1 MIAPLRRPLAA
12 GIVTLVAIVGCGADP
27 AATTST
33 TPASTTSIPDS
44 TSSTAPAT
52 TTTPDPV
59 STTSRGEVGDLLV
72 VGDWGTGTLP
82 QGAVAGG
89 MMAHAEGEPVEAIVT
104 TGDNFY
110 SDDWEFLMH
119 PYGWAAESGI
129 PFWISWGNHDVETA
143 SRIEAINTAL
153 DNPPRWAVHQWGRAD
168 VIIVDSTQVDSTEQT
183 EFLAETL
190 AGGDRPT
197 IVVMHH
203 PPFSCGSH
211 GDSPAVVDEWV
222 PLWDDDVILV
232 LSGHEHNYQRFER
245 DQIPYVV
252 SGGGGQTLT
261 ELTECVGGHP
271 PRVDGEA
278 VHHFLVLEQ
287 NGSSVSVSAVD
298 VNGNPIDEFEVA
310 LP

>member
-1 MIAPLRRPLAA
+1 MA
-12 GIVTLVAIVGCGADP
+12 VVGCGADP
-27 AATTST
+27 AVTTST
-33 TPASTTSIPDS
+33 TAVPTTSIPDT
-44 TSSTAPAT
+44 TSSTAPVT

-59 STTSRGEVGDLLV
+59 STTSRTGQVGDLLV

-82 QGAVAGG
+82 QGAVAGQ
-89 MMAHAEGEPVEAIVT
+89 MMLHAEGEPVEAIVT

-143 SRIEAINTAL
+143 SRIEAINTAF
-153 DNPPRWAVHQWGRAD
+153 DNPPRWSVHQWGRAD
-168 VIIVDSTQVDSTEQT
+168 VIIVDSTQVESTEQT
-183 EFLAETL
+183 EFLTETL
-190 AGGDRPT
+190 AAPERPT

-203 PPFSCGSH
+203 PPLSCGSH
-211 GDSPAVVDEWV
+211 GDSPAVVEEWV

-232 LSGHEHNYQRFER
+232 LSGHEHNYQRFEQ

-261 ELTECVGGHP
+261 ELTECATDHP
-271 PRVDGEA
+271 PRTDGEA
-278 VHHFLVLEQ
+278 IHHFLALEQ
-287 NGSSVSVSAVD
+287 NGASVSVSAID